1 VCYYTGRVVSPL
13 VSSFLSGPISFGKE
27 WRGLGTDGRDHN
39 MRESFVVPVNSQRR
53 EMAGNVILYV
63 SLCLSLYLSWF
74 NLPPPRMIIS
84 IVSHVTIDS
93 MFTPSIPKG
102 FPPSRTGINQQFYTI
117 SSGFRL
123 RTPMPPYLP
132 PAERSRQRLVEG
144 IRGLDVVKRR
154 SVRGGGRHLLFFA
167 YALAMQVGLF
177 PRLLHPHLLGPHSLH
192 LFI

>member
-1 VCYYTGRVVSPL
+1 
-13 VSSFLSGPISFGKE
+13 
-27 WRGLGTDGRDHN
+27 
-39 MRESFVVPVNSQRR
+39 M
-53 EMAGNVILYV
+53 
-63 SLCLSLYLSWF
+63 SLKIHLQSRPYLSSLSS
-74 NLPPPRMIIS
+74 LPAPPLATGIS
-84 IVSHVTIDS
+84 SLS
-93 MFTPSIPKG
+93 TPSSPQT
-102 FPPSRTGINQQFYTI
+102 PPFETSTNNQFYTI

-177 PRLLHPHLLGPHSLH
+177 LRLLHPRLLHPISFVPVPLSRPSDVWRWRKDDT
-192 LFI
+192 IEKS

>member
-1 VCYYTGRVVSPL
+1 MGTG
-13 VSSFLSGPISFGKE
+13 
-27 WRGLGTDGRDHN
+27 TDADGRDSN
-39 MRESFVVPVNSQRR
+39 MRESFVVPVNAQRR

-63 SLCLSLYLSWF
+63 CLTHIQSHLYLYSLSL
-74 NLPPPRMIIS
+74 LPALRLAIGTSSVP
-84 IVSHVTIDS
+84 
-93 MFTPSIPKG
+93 TPSSPQIPP
-102 FPPSRTGINQQFYTI
+102 FETGTNNQFYTI

-167 YALAMQVGLF
+167 YALAMQVGLSSF
-177 PRLLHPHLLGPHSLH
+177 FLSSRYPLHPPPLIRLRVPMSLKPT
-192 LFI
+192 FYEIS

>member
-1 VCYYTGRVVSPL
+1 VVCLSSRISSP
-13 VSSFLSGPISFGKE
+13 SSVAKA
-27 WRGLGTDGRDHN
+27 DVRDQS

-63 SLCLSLYLSWF
+63 CP
-74 NLPPPRMIIS
+74 LPTYSCWNTDR
-84 IVSHVTIDS
+84 
-93 MFTPSIPKG
+93 
-102 FPPSRTGINQQFYTI
+102 QFYTI

-132 PAERSRQRLVEG
+132 PAEKSRQRLVEG

-167 YALAMQVGLF
+167 YALAMQVSLF
-177 PRLLHPHLLGPHSLH
+177 FDLTYDFTSPAFSRYLNEYRRKKY
-192 LFI
+192 

>member
-1 VCYYTGRVVSPL
+1 
-13 VSSFLSGPISFGKE
+13 
-27 WRGLGTDGRDHN
+27 
-39 MRESFVVPVNSQRR
+39 MRESFVVPVNSQRK

-63 SLCLSLYLSWF
+63 SSLSRSSPHLI
-74 NLPPPRMIIS
+74 PPYHLT
-84 IVSHVTIDS
+84 SHHVVMVHI
-93 MFTPSIPKG
+93 
-102 FPPSRTGINQQFYTI
+102 RTDTDEQFYTI

-167 YALAMQVGLF
+167 YALAMQVGLLSSF
-177 PRLLHPHLLGPHSLH
+177 LHHLL
-192 LFI
+192 LFVLTRRYLPIHRLRDYNSIREG